1 MRWQVH
7 GASERRPHCELC
19 NQHLAAPNLP
29 VPPSQGRASEWQ
41 DHLTLHYVSDK
52 ARPDSGGEQLDAAD
66 AARIFEDKLKAALL
80 AEDGQLALSR
90 LAGTTVSTLMPK
102 IETQGQVGGTR
113 WRLVSAPSIPGLLSL
128 DPSLADPSN
137 ILSSIT
143 MGTEVE
149 VQVRASTSW
158 DGCCEARG
166 CLLRLLACLLAMLLS
181 HAVVARLGRPAQP
194 CTPARRLMPDTQF
207 GKKLQAAMVRKLQ
220 ESSDVTTQWS
230 LNYKL
235 NSKLRMQFN
244 ITSAPPFPKTLM
256 FQYSSEGNNS

>member
-1 MRWQVH
+1 MT
-7 GASERRPHCELC
+7 ALLC
-19 NQHLAAPNLP
+19 PYAPSL
-29 VPPSQGRASEWQ
+29 QGRASEWQ
-41 DHLTLHYVSDK
+41 DHLTLHYISDRA
-52 ARPDSGGEQLDAAD
+52 ARPGDSGEQLEPAD

-149 VQVRASTSW
+149 IQVGWLQRTGRGSW
-158 DGCCEARG
+158 
-166 CLLRLLACLLAMLLS
+166 
-181 HAVVARLGRPAQP
+181 
-194 CTPARRLMPDTQF
+194 
-207 GKKLQAAMVRKLQ
+207 LQLPHV
-220 ESSDVTTQWS
+220 
-230 LNYKL
+230 
-235 NSKLRMQFN
+235 
-244 ITSAPPFPKTLM
+244 
-256 FQYSSEGNNS
+256 